1 MNLYSMVGTGN
12 GTPEAAALSDR
23 LVTWHDAMV
32 AHERKVR
39 ARRADE
45 LCDEDCPHAQA
56 RALWFE
62 ALEVFGNRAQELTFL
77 RSRALGSE
85 PSQKLV
91 ASGNVEAGAGDRDRR
106 STGSGHE
113 ADARRPELFVGRA
126 ERLRTTAAEL

>member
-56 RALWFE
+56 RGLWFE
-62 ALEVFGNRAQELTFL
+62 ALEVFGDRAQELTFL

-85 PSQKLV
+85 PSPKFV
-91 ASGNVEAGAGDRDRR
+91 ASRNVEAKAGDRDHR

-113 ADARRPELFVGRA
+113 AASRRA
-126 ERLRTTAAEL
+126 ELPVGSSEQFRTSKAEL